1 LKPAVDAHIQ
11 NFSGH
16 KSAASKYAN
25 NPTQIRIKSTCPSM
39 GEPSLFQTLATSHV
53 DKGQREEKTGA
64 NQGDNI
70 GHKAPNRIHLTTNVS
85 PVG

>member
-1 LKPAVDAHIQ
+1 
-11 NFSGH
+11 
-16 KSAASKYAN
+16 
-25 NPTQIRIKSTCPSM
+25 M